1 MVATAIKFGSFV
13 FLLAFCTGCAGISIP
28 GGNLLPLLLLVKED
42 SQQRSPIDSDRNH
55 AIFPSSD
62 REFFLDPKSFRTD
75 RNVSTACLGG
85 SDPFLVRE
93 GFRSALVPILPAQIP
108 TLSPPSATH
117 R

>member
-1 MVATAIKFGSFV
+1 MVAATVKFVSFV

-42 SQQRSPIDSDRNH
+42 PQHRPPIDSNRQR
-55 AIFPSSD
+55 AVFSSSD
-62 REFFLDPKSFRTD
+62 REFFLDPESFRTD

-93 GFRSALVPILPAQIP
+93 GFRSALVPILPAQTP
-108 TLSPPSATH
+108 TLSLPSATH